1 MRPFTRE
8 GCDVVRRSARSSPL
22 SPDLLGLLAGCR
34 AAPAD
39 DTPRL
44 VLADWL
50 DENADTAGLSGPD
63 EARARAALIRVQVEL
78 GRPTWDTGRLA
89 QLRAAEAQL
98 LSANAARWL
107 GDLPRRLD
115 ELRRREPFG
124 FGGTVANAAAP
135 VFKFDPLA
143 RHAPWRFVRG
153 LLTVNLTIKEL
164 TDRALGKWFA
174 SPLAAWVEEA
184 GVDVAGLNE
193 LRGLRASQ
201 TLRPY
206 LGVRYELG
214 RAPQPTLRLVPP
226 PAERL
231 PPPQLKRLLACANF
245 PHVRSLRVF
254 APAVEAGFLPLL
266 AGADLRGVRWLTV
279 RASLTDTD
287 AALLAAAPFV
297 NLSALDVS
305 GCDIEPDGMRLLV
318 GSPHL
323 HGLVSLRAFR
333 NRFGCDGL
341 IALAASPLAG
351 RLNVLEI
358 QNTGTGD
365 RGVQA
370 LAESPLLERL
380 VGPEL
385 NLSMNPIGDAGAGA
399 LVASPQLEPFTEL
412 VLRECRVSDA
422 GAAALAAS
430 PHVAN
435 LKYLDLWKN
444 RVGDAGAAALAASP
458 YLSGVRE
465 LSIRDNLITATGAR
479 ALRRRFG
486 DQVKV

>member
-1 MRPFTRE
+1 M
-8 GCDVVRRSARSSPL
+8 VRRSARSSPL
-22 SPDLLGLLAGCR
+22 SPDLLALLAGCR

-63 EARARAALIRVQVEL
+63 DARNRAALIRIQVEL
-78 GRPTWDTGRLA
+78 GRPTWDTGRIS

-98 LSANAARWL
+98 LSANAAQWL
-107 GDLPRRLD
+107 GDLPPRLE
-115 ELRRREPFG
+115 ELRRRPQFG
-124 FGGTVANAAAP
+124 FGREAPRATQP
-135 VFKFDPLA
+135 VFKFDPLEPYN
-143 RHAPWRFVRG
+143 PWRFYRG
-153 LLTVNLTIKEL
+153 LLTVNLAIKEL

-184 GVDVAGLNE
+184 GVDVSGFNE
-193 LRGLRASQ
+193 LMSLRVSQ
-201 TLRPY
+201 SLRPY

-214 RAPQPTLRLVPP
+214 KAPQPTLRLVNP
-226 PAERL
+226 PAEQLNSSRL
-231 PPPQLKRLLACANF
+231 RRLLDCANF
-245 PHVRSLRVF
+245 AHVRSLSVF
-254 APAVEAGFLPLL
+254 TPAVEAGFLPLL
-266 AGADLRGVRWLTV
+266 AGADLGGVRWLTV
-279 RASLTDTD
+279 RAPLTDTN
-287 AALLAAAPFV
+287 AAFLAAAPFV

-341 IALAASPLAG
+341 VALAASPLAE
-351 RLNVLEI
+351 RLNVLAI
-358 QNTGTGD
+358 QNTGIGD

-385 NLSMNPIGDAGAGA
+385 NLSMNPIGDAGARA
-399 LVASPQLEPFTEL
+399 LAASPQLEPFTEL
-412 VLRECRVSDA
+412 VLRECQVGDT

-430 PHVAN
+430 PHVVN

-444 RVGDAGAAALAASP
+444 RVGNAGAAALAASP
-458 YLSGVRE
+458 HLSGVRE

-479 ALRRRFG
+479 ALHKRFG
-486 DQVKV
+486 DLVKV

>member
-1 MRPFTRE
+1 MA
-8 GCDVVRRSARSSPL
+8 RRSARSSPL
-22 SPDLLGLLAGCR
+22 SPDLLALLAGCR
-34 AAPAD
+34 ATPAV

-44 VLADWL
+44 ILADWL
-50 DENADTAGLSGPD
+50 DENADTAGLPGPD
-63 EARARAALIRVQVEL
+63 DAHNRAALIRTQVEL
-78 GRPTWDTGRLA
+78 GRPTWDTGRIA
-89 QLRAAEAQL
+89 QLRAAEARL

-107 GDLPRRLD
+107 GDLPLRLD
-115 ELRRREPFG
+115 ELRRRPPFG
-124 FGGTVANAAAP
+124 FAGVVPHAAP

-143 RHAPWRFVRG
+143 PYAPWRFSRG

-164 TDRALGKWFA
+164 TERALGKWFA

-193 LRGLRASQ
+193 LMGLRASRA
-201 TLRPY
+201 LRPY

-214 RAPQPTLRLVPP
+214 RAPPPTLRLVNPP
-226 PAERL
+226 DEQLNAS
-231 PPPQLKRLLACANF
+231 QLKWLLDCANF
-245 PHVRSLRVF
+245 AHVRSLSVY

-266 AGADLRGVRWLTV
+266 AGVDLRGVRWLTV
-279 RASLTDTD
+279 RAPLTDTS
-287 AALLAAAPFV
+287 AAFLAAAPFV
-297 NLSALDVS
+297 NLSALDVT
-305 GCDIEPDGMRLLV
+305 GCDIGPDGMRLLA

-323 HGLVSLRAFR
+323 HGLISLRAFR

-341 IALAASPLAG
+341 VALTASPLAG

-358 QNTGTGD
+358 QNTGIGD

-380 VGPEL
+380 IGPEL
-385 NLSMNPIGDAGAGA
+385 NLSMNPIGDAGARA

-412 VLRECRVSDA
+412 VLRECQVSDA

-435 LKYLDLWKN
+435 LEYLDLWKN
-444 RVGDAGAAALAASP
+444 GVGDAGAAALAASP
-458 YLSGVRE
+458 HLSGVRE
-465 LSIRDNLITATGAR
+465 LSIRDNLITATGAN
-479 ALRRRFG
+479 ALRARFG
-486 DQVKV
+486 DRVKV